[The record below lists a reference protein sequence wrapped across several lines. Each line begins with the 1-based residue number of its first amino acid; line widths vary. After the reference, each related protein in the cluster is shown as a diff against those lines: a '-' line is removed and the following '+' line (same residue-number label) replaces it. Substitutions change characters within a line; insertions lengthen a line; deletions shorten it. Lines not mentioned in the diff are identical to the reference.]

1 MDNAAPELETPTPT
15 QAEPGAM
22 ISRLSVGVA
31 IVWII
36 ATAAVS
42 VALLGAD
49 GIARLEPAQFAA
61 LIAAA
66 ALPALM
72 AVFSGAAAREGARA
86 RAEAQRLADA
96 ADRLMNPEQSAEEA
110 ARKLAKTVRGEINQL
125 DQALEHTLAKLAE
138 VEGMVSRQAR
148 AVDDMSDQAKA
159 GATQMISGMERER
172 EELLKISR
180 DLTGQAQL
188 IGDSISRHTQAI
200 AHAARQAEA
209 EIRAADQTL
218 DHRMTSFGAAAALIN
233 DRTHAL
239 SGASQASADSALRL
253 EQALSNALEVL
264 AKATDL
270 TDAARQSADAA
281 TLAANS
287 TASAV
292 RDTTSR
298 AIDDA
303 KRAADLIRGEAV
315 NVEQEAAIAL
325 DRLREAAEEARIA
338 AIGARAAAEQVGDE
352 ARARPRAPQQPQQR
366 RQEPEPP
373 RYEHP
378 DWRNAR
384 DPLENAPPPRTR
396 REEPSMFGERDEPRA
411 PEREQRPT
419 ERGAPPPNWTWR
431 ELLSNFDEDQ
441 PQPQEPQQRRRRSQ
455 PNEDAVARLTQQIS
469 EPRQAGAATTSL
481 PVVDIIAH
489 AGLRLDEVFSASG
502 LDRVAQR
509 SRSGSQARRRAV
521 RDAAPGAVEHLAE
534 YLAHDA
540 HANQEAMQFLRNDG
554 ARIAELLS
562 RGRAAMNAD
571 ATRAF
576 LLIDSAAG

>member
-1 MDNAAPELETPTPT
+1 MDNAAPELDLPTPI
-15 QAEPGAM
+15 QREPGAM

-31 IVWII
+31 VVWII

-42 VALLGAD
+42 VALLGAG
-49 GIARLEPAQFAA
+49 GIASLEPAQFAA

-66 ALPALM
+66 VLPALM

-180 DLTGQAQL
+180 DLTGQAQM

-200 AHAARQAEA
+200 AHSARQAEA

-315 NVEQEAAIAL
+315 NVEQEAAVAL
-325 DRLREAAEEARIA
+325 ERLREAADEARSA
-338 AIGARAAAEQVGDE
+338 AIGARTAAEQVGDE
-352 ARARPRAPQQPQQR
+352 ARSRARAPQQPR

-378 DWRNAR
+378 DWRNTR
-384 DPLENAPPPRTR
+384 DPLEGPPPSRAR
-396 REEPSMFGERDEPRA
+396 REEQSMFGERDEQRA
-411 PEREQRPT
+411 PAPEQRPT

-441 PQPQEPQQRRRRSQ
+441 PQQPAEPQQRRRRSQ

-469 EPRQAGAATTSL
+469 EPRHAGAATTSL

-562 RGRAAMNAD
+562 RGRASMNAE

>member
-1 MDNAAPELETPTPT
+1 MDNAAPELETPSPA
-15 QAEPGAM
+15 QREPGAM
-22 ISRLSVGVA
+22 IARLSVGVA
-31 IVWII
+31 VVWII
-36 ATAAVS
+36 ATIAIS

-49 GIARLEPAQFAA
+49 GIAALEPAQFAA

-66 ALPALM
+66 VLPALM

-86 RAEAQRLADA
+86 RSEAQRLADA

-125 DQALEHTLAKLAE
+125 DKALEHTLAKLSE

-180 DLTGQAQL
+180 DLTGQAQM

-200 AHAARQAEA
+200 AHSARQAEA

-303 KRAADLIRGEAV
+303 KRAAEIIRGEAV

-325 DRLREAAEEARIA
+325 ERLREAADEARSA
-338 AIGARAAAEQVGDE
+338 AVGARTAAEQVGEE
-352 ARARPRAPQQPQQR
+352 ARSRPRALQQPR

-378 DWRNAR
+378 DWRNTR
-384 DPLENAPPPRTR
+384 DPLESAPPPRGR
-396 REEPSMFGERDEPRA
+396 REDQSMFGERDEARA
-411 PEREQRPT
+411 PEREPRPT

-441 PQPQEPQQRRRRSQ
+441 PAPQEPQQRRRRSQ
-455 PNEDAVARLTQQIS
+455 PNEDPVARLTQQIS

-481 PVVDIIAH
+481 PVADIIAH

-521 RDAAPGAVEHLAE
+521 RDAAPGAVDHLAE

-562 RGRAAMNAD
+562 RGRASMNAD

>member
-1 MDNAAPELETPTPT
+1 MTRLPKRVGWPWGRQVKDDAAMDNAAPELETPFAPS
-15 QAEPGAM
+15 EPGAM

-36 ATAAVS
+36 ATVAVS

-49 GIARLEPAQFAA
+49 GIAALEPAQFAA

-66 ALPALM
+66 VLPALM
-72 AVFSGAAAREGARA
+72 AVFSGAAARDGARA

-180 DLTGQAQL
+180 DLTGQAQM

-200 AHAARQAEA
+200 AHSARQAEA

-325 DRLREAAEEARIA
+325 ERLREAADEARNA
-338 AIGARAAAEQVGDE
+338 AVGARTAAEQVGDE
-352 ARARPRAPQQPQQR
+352 ARSRPRAPQQPR

-384 DPLENAPPPRTR
+384 DPLENAPPPRAR

-411 PEREQRPT
+411 PERERPT

-431 ELLSNFDEDQ
+431 ELLSNFEEDQ
-441 PQPQEPQQRRRRSQ
+441 AAPQAEPQQRRRR
-455 PNEDAVARLTQQIS
+455 T
-469 EPRQAGAATTSL
+469 PRPMRFRFHPQ
-481 PVVDIIAH
+481 
-489 AGLRLDEVFSASG
+489 
-502 LDRVAQR
+502 
-509 SRSGSQARRRAV
+509 
-521 RDAAPGAVEHLAE
+521 
-534 YLAHDA
+534 
-540 HANQEAMQFLRNDG
+540 
-554 ARIAELLS
+554 
-562 RGRAAMNAD
+562 
-571 ATRAF
+571 
-576 LLIDSAAG
+576 

>member
-1 MDNAAPELETPTPT
+1 
-15 QAEPGAM
+15 
-22 ISRLSVGVA
+22 
-31 IVWII
+31 
-36 ATAAVS
+36 
-42 VALLGAD
+42 
-49 GIARLEPAQFAA
+49 
-61 LIAAA
+61 
-66 ALPALM
+66 
-72 AVFSGAAAREGARA
+72 
-86 RAEAQRLADA
+86 
-96 ADRLMNPEQSAEEA
+96 
-110 ARKLAKTVRGEINQL
+110 
-125 DQALEHTLAKLAE
+125 
-138 VEGMVSRQAR
+138 
-148 AVDDMSDQAKA
+148 
-159 GATQMISGMERER
+159 
-172 EELLKISR
+172 
-180 DLTGQAQL
+180 
-188 IGDSISRHTQAI
+188 
-200 AHAARQAEA
+200 
-209 EIRAADQTL
+209 
-218 DHRMTSFGAAAALIN
+218 MTSFGAAAALIN

-325 DRLREAAEEARIA
+325 DRLREAAEEARSA
-338 AIGARAAAEQVGDE
+338 AVGARVAAEQAGDE
-352 ARARPRAPQQPQQR
+352 ARARPRSPQQAR
-366 RQEPEPP
+366 RQQEPEPP

-378 DWRNAR
+378 DWRNTR
-384 DPLENAPPPRTR
+384 DPLEGAPPPRAR
-396 REEPSMFGERDEPRA
+396 REDPSMFGEREEQRP
-411 PEREQRPT
+411 PERERPT

-441 PQPQEPQQRRRRSQ
+441 PAPQAEPQQRRRRSQ
-455 PNEDAVARLTQQIS
+455 PNEDPVARLTQQIS
-469 EPRQAGAATTSL
+469 EPRHAAAATTSL
-481 PVVDIIAH
+481 AVVDLIAH
-489 AGLRLDEVFSASG
+489 AGLRLDDVFSASG
-502 LDRVAQR
+502 LDRIAQR

-521 RDAAPGAVEHLAE
+521 RDSAPGAVDHLAD
-534 YLAHDA
+534 YLAHDQ

-562 RGRAAMNAD
+562 RGRASMNAD